1 MDKAITT
8 ILLLIAG
15 IVCTVLVINTVYPAV
30 NRSTAAMVTI
40 AGKADERIQT
50 NVEII
55 QTAVVDTTV
64 HVWVKNIGTAR
75 ILAVDSS
82 DLFFGVTGAQTRVP
96 YGAGSGSPY
105 WDYQIENN
113 TEWTPMAT
121 VRITVHLGSAPSGN
135 YVMKLVLPNGISDEY
150 VFSV

>member
-55 QTAVVDTTV
+55 QTAVVDTNV

-75 ILAVDSS
+75 ILAIEQS
-82 DLFFGVTGAQTRVP
+82 DLFFGVTGAQARVP
-96 YGAGSGSPY
+96 YGSGSPF

-121 VRITVHLGSAPSGN
+121 VRFTVHLASAPSGN
-135 YVMKLVLPNGISDEY
+135 YVMKLVLANGISDEY